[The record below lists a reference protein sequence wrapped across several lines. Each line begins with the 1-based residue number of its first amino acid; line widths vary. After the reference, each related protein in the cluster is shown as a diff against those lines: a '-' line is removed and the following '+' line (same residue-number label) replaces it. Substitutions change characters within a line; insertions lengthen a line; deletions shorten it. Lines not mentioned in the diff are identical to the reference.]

1 MFKFRSEMLQRGC
14 GFTVIPMGG
23 IKGLNPTGVWC
34 SVRFTPSPNRKTM
47 KNSTKSSEYALEY
60 EYYYDY
66 VDPVFVNASA
76 LKYNR
81 CEPLSLLH
89 HRSADV
95 TSNCLS
101 LFRFNCP
108 DSLDH
113 SSCIYRV
120 LLLDFV
126 IYITLGA
133 TTKVR
138 MKKDI
143 SQCLFQMHVHFF
155 YFKNIVFVQLHWPC

>member
-23 IKGLNPTGVWC
+23 IKGLNPPGVWC

-66 VDPVFVNASA
+66 VDPVSVNAST

-89 HRSADV
+89 HRGPRVKKSGLPLMKGYGSHQKRYKRR
-95 TSNCLS
+95 SN
-101 LFRFNCP
+101 FKT
-108 DSLDH
+108 
-113 SSCIYRV
+113 
-120 LLLDFV
+120 
-126 IYITLGA
+126 TL
-133 TTKVR
+133 K
-138 MKKDI
+138 
-143 SQCLFQMHVHFF
+143 
-155 YFKNIVFVQLHWPC
+155 P